1 MKEEESAYTTQ
12 ELMINITSRS
22 MSNNRWRWPE
32 SYLVAVETQWEPA
45 TVVIR

>member
-1 MKEEESAYTTQ
+1 MKEESAYTTQ

-22 MSNNRWRWPE
+22 MSNNRSHWLE
-32 SYLVAVETQWEPA
+32 SYLVAAETQWEPA